1 MRTRNTLD
9 RSTAPVL
16 RRLSKPNFAPSARRA
31 PDRAL
36 SIRRETQTRGSSNKG
51 QTHSEG
57 TGKVLCEIS
66 LGRKSYSSRQ
76 GPEVA
81 TVPLPRR

>member
-1 MRTRNTLD
+1 VRTRNTLD

-51 QTHSEG
+51 SRIAKGQ
-57 TGKVLCEIS
+57 GKFCV
-66 LGRKSYSSRQ
+66 R
-76 GPEVA
+76 
-81 TVPLPRR
+81 